1 MLEEK
6 LAAGIGQNILVMTE
20 VYPFFY
26 VGKLEYVTDGQ
37 IGVNVQF
44 GVPVPLLNQVF
55 NVRIKSI
62 SAFYFDS
69 ELGKIPA
76 TW

>member
-20 VYPFFY
+20 AYPFFY

-44 GVPVPLLNQVF
+44 GVPVPLQNQVF
-55 NVRIKSI
+55 NVRINAI